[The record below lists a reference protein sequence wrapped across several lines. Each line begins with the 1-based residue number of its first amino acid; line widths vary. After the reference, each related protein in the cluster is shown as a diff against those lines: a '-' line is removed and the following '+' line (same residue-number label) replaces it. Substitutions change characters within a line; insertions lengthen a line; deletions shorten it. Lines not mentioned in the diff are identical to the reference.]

1 MEESKSLETMYGMI
15 WIDSDH
21 SLHPNQSL
29 MKCDVWQPCSD
40 QRWLASIFNLK
51 IFWANAFTNNHL
63 LCYWPTIYNLI
74 SKICPKFQSL
84 SSHFFKVDEL
94 LHKHWAKIVQSE
106 NVQVST
112 PIYIECN
119 KMYWP
124 NVCIQGFWYIF
135 CLAFKLIL
143 NLGNPRTAI
152 LHAKKLFSVSRLL
165 LLSCRDT
172 TIHIPFFHEP
182 MAQWLL
188 WVAVSQT
195 SVLGSISSVC
205 WNSLPVHN

>member
-15 WIDSDH
+15 WIDSDQ

-124 NVCIQGFWYIF
+124 NVCIQGFWYIMSGLQVDIKPGQSKNNNSA
-135 CLAFKLIL
+135 CKKAVLCCKIIIIL
-143 NLGNPRTAI
+143 QRYN
-152 LHAKKLFSVSRLL
+152 
-165 LLSCRDT
+165 
-172 TIHIPFFHEP
+172 
-182 MAQWLL
+182 
-188 WVAVSQT
+188 
-195 SVLGSISSVC
+195 
-205 WNSLPVHN
+205 NS

>member
-51 IFWANAFTNNHL
+51 IFWVNAFTNNHL

-74 SKICPKFQSL
+74 SKIWPKFQSL

-124 NVCIQGFWYIF
+124 NVCIQGFWYIMSGLQVDIKPGQSKNNNSA
-135 CLAFKLIL
+135 CKKAVLCCKIIIIIL
-143 NLGNPRTAI
+143 QRYNNSYTI
-152 LHAKKLFSVSRLL
+152 FSWTYGSVVTVS
-165 LLSCRDT
+165 
-172 TIHIPFFHEP
+172 
-182 MAQWLL
+182 
-188 WVAVSQT
+188 
-195 SVLGSISSVC
+195 SSE
-205 WNSLPVHN
+205 SD